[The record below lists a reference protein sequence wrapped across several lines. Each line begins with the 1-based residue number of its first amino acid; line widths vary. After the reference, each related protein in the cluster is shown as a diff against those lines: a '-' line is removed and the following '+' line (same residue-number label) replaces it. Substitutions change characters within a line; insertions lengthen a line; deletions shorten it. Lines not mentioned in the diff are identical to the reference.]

1 MQIFSVPVF
10 TQPDTVDITDQDC
23 LVTLRE
29 TSLVQNSA
37 CYPSPHLTINSCCQ
51 TCFIP
56 TDIKFGMIFDEV
68 YVLNKA
74 SPYIIKFVDWIVTF
88 LSFLCCCIIIAEFF
102 YSFLFGVSA
111 NSLCPVKFHH
121 RSHHPSTSNDKLFH
135 CFHPVHHPLK
145 CIHHGK

>member
-74 SPYIIKFVDWIVTF
+74 SPYIIKILDWI
-88 LSFLCCCIIIAEFF
+88 E
-102 YSFLFGVSA
+102 
-111 NSLCPVKFHH
+111 N
-121 RSHHPSTSNDKLFH
+121 
-135 CFHPVHHPLK
+135 HPVLSLLLYHYCRVFLLFF
-145 CIHHGK
+145 IWSQRQ